1 MYYFYSTIKKM
12 EDFIDKNQGDAKA
25 SILEDEIPQSIVSK
39 FIQAMDDDFNSAL
52 AISNLHIIFRYMN
65 NIMKTANK
73 SNRQIVANTLA
84 KALEDIKSVYK
95 ILGLFEQNSED
106 FIKEMK
112 EKYLKKLNIDDKQIE
127 CEIAKRA
134 EAKKVKDF
142 ETADSIRSN
151 LDEKGIILNDTV
163 DGTVWD
169 IKELYSTNQ

>member
-1 MYYFYSTIKKM
+1 MYYFYSTINKM
-12 EDFIDKNQGDAKA
+12 EDFIKKNQGDAKGNT
-25 SILEDEIPQSIVSK
+25 IDDEIPQSIVSK

-52 AISNLHIIFRYMN
+52 AISNLHIVFRYIN

-73 SNRQIVANTLA
+73 SNRQMIANTLA

-95 ILGLFEQNSED
+95 ILGLFEQNPED
-106 FIKEMK
+106 FIHEMK
-112 EKYLKKLNIDDKQIE
+112 NKYLKKLNLDSKQIE
-127 CEIAKRA
+127 SE
-134 EAKKVKDF
+134 
-142 ETADSIRSN
+142 RSN

>member
-1 MYYFYSTIKKM
+1 
-12 EDFIDKNQGDAKA
+12 
-25 SILEDEIPQSIVSK
+25 
-39 FIQAMDDDFNSAL
+39 MDDDFNSAL

-95 ILGLFEQNSED
+95 ILGLFEQNPED

-112 EKYLKKLNIDDKQIE
+112 EKYLKKLNIDAEQIE
-127 CEIAKRA
+127 SEIEKRV

-142 ETADSIRSN
+142 ETADSIRAN

-169 IKELYSTNQ
+169 IKELYNTNQ

>member
-1 MYYFYSTIKKM
+1 
-12 EDFIDKNQGDAKA
+12 
-25 SILEDEIPQSIVSK
+25 
-39 FIQAMDDDFNSAL
+39 MDDDFNSAL
-52 AISNLHIIFRYMN
+52 AISNLHIVFRYIN

-84 KALEDIKSVYK
+84 KALEDIKNVYK
-95 ILGLFEQNSED
+95 ILGLFEQNPEE

-112 EKYLKKLNIDDKQIE
+112 EKYLKKLNINSEIIE
-127 CEIAKRA
+127 SEIAKRA

-169 IKELYSTNQ
+169 IKELYSVNQ